1 MFAKEVKMVEAYCDG
16 ACRKGN
22 PGLCACAF
30 AIYESGKPVSS
41 AGFFLGPELHTNNYA
56 EYQSI
61 LHLLSALSSK
71 GLTNVIIYTDS
82 KLVVEQVNG
91 NWQCRKADLIPFMN
105 SAYAQLVRGKHQLRH
120 VKGHAGNEG
129 NELVDDLCNQVLDKA
144 QGKE

>member
-1 MFAKEVKMVEAYCDG
+1 MTTAYCDG

-56 EYQSI
+56 EYKS
-61 LHLLSALSSK
+61 LLYLLSELSIRN
-71 GLTNVIIYTDS
+71 LTHVIIYTDS

-91 NWQCRKADLIPFMN
+91 NWQCRKEDLKPFMHN
-105 SAYAQLVRGKHQLRH
+105 AYAQLLRGHHQLRH
-120 VKGHAGNEG
+120 VKGHDGNEG
-129 NELVDDLCNQVLDKA
+129 NELVDRLCNETLDKA
-144 QGKE
+144 QGKD